1 MSNILIPVDFSLPC
15 HNAYRY
21 GLHLAEHMGYNVV
34 LVHYYSSSIDPNQPL
49 VFSGDGSI
57 YDTYI
62 QRLRQFAYPSGEG
75 DDYHLV
81 EPPRGV
87 EIFYESSSTFNIAN
101 AIIARAQES
110 DIAAVVMAPRSKAKL
125 LDKWLGSTSTT
136 VSEACDRP
144 IYLIPENVNFSPFER
159 IVVAN
164 NHLTAQ
170 SFPLWQVE
178 QLAKKYHAT
187 VHFVHVEWP
196 DQYGPLKFIPWR
208 LMEKLTGNKS
218 GAGYPFKVV
227 TVNEEDITKGLLE
240 YADQEAADLIVIV
253 NKLNSHWRA
262 FLRASLTQ
270 NLALRSN
277 KPILVLHGSE
287 DEVAK
292 DAMNL
297 YAGNKTV

>member
-21 GLHLAEHMGYNVV
+21 GLHLAQDMGCNVV
-34 LVHYYSSSIDPNQPL
+34 LVHYYSSSLDPDQPL

-57 YDTYI
+57 YDSYI
-62 QRLRQFAYPSGEG
+62 QRLRQFAYPSGDG
-75 DDYHLV
+75 VGYHLV

-87 EIFYESSSTFNIAN
+87 EIFYESALTFNTAN
-101 AIIARAQES
+101 AIIERAQES

-125 LDKWLGSTSTT
+125 MDKWLGSTSTT
-136 VSEACDRP
+136 VSEVCDRP
-144 IYLIPENVNFSPFER
+144 VYLVPPEVSFSPFER

-170 SFPLWQVE
+170 SFPLWQIE
-178 QLAKKYHAT
+178 QLAKKHHST

-196 DQYGPLKFIPWR
+196 NQYGPLKFVPWR

-218 GAGYPFKVV
+218 GTGYPFKVV
-227 TVNEEDITKGLLE
+227 TVNEMDITKGLLE
-240 YADQEAADLIVIV
+240 YADQEAANLLVIV
-253 NKLNSHWRA
+253 NKLHSHWRA
-262 FLRASLTQ
+262 FLNASLTQ

-277 KPILVLHGSE
+277 RPILVLHGGE

-297 YAGNKTV
+297 YANPKTT